1 VVGDWNNNRQT
12 TAGVVRGTTWHLRN
26 ANTAGAGNLNFAF

>member
-26 ANTAGAGNLNFAF
+26 TNTAGAADTTFSF